1 MIMIHQSIQCI
12 FFFRFLS
19 RLIMVSTP
27 RLFGNITAA
36 FREVN
41 RIFMNLKPFLHEK
54 SKTIFHNKEFKRFK
68 YGNIRQK
75 SRKKSGY
82 F

>member
-1 MIMIHQSIQCI
+1 
-12 FFFRFLS
+12 
-19 RLIMVSTP
+19 
-27 RLFGNITAA
+27 
-36 FREVN
+36 
-41 RIFMNLKPFLHEK
+41 MNLKPFLHEK